1 MIAFDVLLIIILFSI
16 FAFIHT
22 LLATLEVKR
31 RIVKNI
37 GEKIA
42 FYRLFYNISSLIL
55 FSAFY
60 FISPKPDV
68 IVYDLHY
75 PFDIIT
81 FALQVLSLFGLIW
94 SIRTFNLKEFTGIE
108 QIQRYLNGT
117 YDKTELDEKAKLSI
131 KGAAKIVRHPLY
143 LFFILFLGLRP
154 TMSLFYFV
162 TFLCITAY
170 FYIGSFYEEKRLVEI
185 FGDKYKEYQEKVPR
199 IFPIKFFKSKLY

>member
-55 FSAFY
+55 FSIFY

-81 FALQVLSLFGLIW
+81 FAFQVLSLFGLIW

-199 IFPIKFFKSKLY
+199 IFPIKFFKSK

>member
-199 IFPIKFFKSKLY
+199 IFPIKFFKSK

>member
-55 FSAFY
+55 FSIFY

-199 IFPIKFFKSKLY
+199 IFPIKFFKSK